1 METYPKVFL
10 ENLFQTFFGKYD
22 KVWFLG
28 LWKFPMKYKIFS
40 KLGARKLHFLKY
52 KKLFKT
58 GFFLLFELGKFLPEI
73 SEFFLGFLFPEI

>member
-10 ENLFQTFFGKYD
+10 ENLFQTIFGKYD

-28 LWKFPMKYKIFS
+28 LWKFLMKYKIFS

-58 GFFLLFELGKFLPEI
+58 
-73 SEFFLGFLFPEI
+73 